1 MAGSVLKHV
10 SGYAELYHS
19 RVLGRRQSVTC
30 VVLNRI
36 R

>member
-19 RVLGRRQSVTC
+19 TRSLSVRYLC
-30 VVLNRI
+30 
-36 R
+36 